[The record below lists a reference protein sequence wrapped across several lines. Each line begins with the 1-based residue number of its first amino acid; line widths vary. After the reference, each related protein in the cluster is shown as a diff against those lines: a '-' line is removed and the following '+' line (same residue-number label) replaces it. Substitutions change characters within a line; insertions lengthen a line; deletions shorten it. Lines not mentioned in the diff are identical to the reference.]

1 MEVFMEMSLVE
12 QVRSFNRTM
21 TERIG
26 VLNDHYLGRNHPLGE
41 ARLLWEIGE
50 QGAEVRELRRR
61 LGLDSAY
68 VSRMLRSLEGKG
80 LVIVEASGNDGRVRI
95 ARLSNEGLR
104 ERAELDHRADDFAHS
119 LLEPLSES
127 QRTKLVKAM
136 SQVERL
142 LIASMVKI
150 IPANPTNSDV
160 IWCFEQYFKELGE
173 RFDAGFDP
181 ALSISADADE
191 LTPPAGLVLMAHL
204 REEPVGCGALKIHK
218 DAPGEIKRMWVA
230 PKARGLGLG
239 RRLLDALEHHAR
251 EAGVTVL
258 HLETNHA
265 LIEAIQMYRDCG
277 YTEVEAFNDEPYAHH
292 WFEKRLCL
300 L

>member
-1 MEVFMEMSLVE
+1 MSILEAYMEIPLIE

-50 QGAEVRELRRR
+50 RGAEVRELRSR

-68 VSRMLRSLEGKG
+68 VSRMLRSLEVQG
-80 LVIVEASGNDGRVRI
+80 LVVVEASANDGRVRI
-95 ARLSNEGLR
+95 ARLTNEGLR
-104 ERAELDHRADDFAHS
+104 ERAELDHRADDFAQS
-119 LLEPLSES
+119 LLDPLSES

-136 SQVERL
+136 AQVERL

-150 IPANPTNSDV
+150 IPANPTDSDV
-160 IWCFEQYFKELGE
+160 TWCFEQYFKELGE
-173 RFDAGFDP
+173 RFEAGFDP

-191 LTPPAGLVLMAHL
+191 LTLPDGLVLLAYL

-218 DAPGEIKRMWVA
+218 YAPGEIKRMWIA
-230 PKARGLGLG
+230 PQARGLGLG
-239 RRLLDALEHHAR
+239 RRLLASLEDHAS

-258 HLETNHA
+258 HLETNRA
-265 LIEAIQMYRDCG
+265 LTEAIHMYRDCG
-277 YTEVEAFNDEPYAHH
+277 YKEVEAFNDEPYAHH
-292 WFEKRLCL
+292 WFEKHL
-300 L
+300 